1 MADGVSISLGAG
13 DRAAVKLD
21 ELALAHHYGGAVRV
35 DIPQFNGGNVVRLSL
50 ATCVFNVV
58 MRLAEQR
65 GITVTDLAVTADGD
79 IAGDTAGLHYD
90 VRIAGDR
97 DEAELRDLVAAADAS
112 SPVGLALPPGIP
124 VSMSAVHVTG

>member
-21 ELALAHHYGGAVRV
+21 ELALAHHYGGSVRV
-35 DIPQFNGGNVVRLSL
+35 DIPQFNGGNVLRLALS
-50 ATCVFNVV
+50 TCVFNVV
-58 MRLAEQR
+58 MRLAEER
-65 GITVTDLAVTADGD
+65 GITVTDLAVTTEGD
-79 IAGDTAGLHYD
+79 IGGANAGLRYD

-97 DEAELRDLVAAADAS
+97 DAAELRELVAAADAS

-124 VSMSAVHVTG
+124 VAMTDVHVTS